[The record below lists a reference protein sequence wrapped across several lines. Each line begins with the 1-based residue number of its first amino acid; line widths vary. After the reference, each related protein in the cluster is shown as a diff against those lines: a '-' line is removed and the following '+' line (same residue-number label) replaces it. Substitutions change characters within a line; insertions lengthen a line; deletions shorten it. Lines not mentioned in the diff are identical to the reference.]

1 MAPLTPSASSNT
13 RKRKPDSHIETP
25 KPAKSTKTL
34 DAFFSP
40 LATIHTTTA
49 TSKGELARIQL
60 NIEQTAILKMVVDEG
75 RSVFFTGSAGTL
87 QCCGA

>member
-1 MAPLTPSASSNT
+1 MAPLTPSATSNT
-13 RKRKPDSHIETP
+13 RKRKSAADTETP
-25 KPAKSTKTL
+25 KPTKLAKTL

-49 TSKGELARIQL
+49 TSKGEVARIHL
-60 NIEQTAILKMVVDEG
+60 NIEQTAVLKMVVDEG

-87 QCCGA
+87 KSYGS